1 MPVRRMTPQE
11 RKEWL
16 GSGIVLSG
24 IKRPEKS
31 PQPST
36 DTSKELKELKEQEL
50 AEEPSLAGML
60 DLNNPKVLAGLGK
73 PAKQAQERARSSK
86 K

>member
-1 MPVRRMTPQE
+1 M
-11 RKEWL
+11 
-16 GSGIVLSG
+16 
-24 IKRPEKS
+24 
-31 PQPST
+31 
-36 DTSKELKELKEQEL
+36 TSKELKELKEQEL

-73 PAKQAQERARSSK
+73 LAAQARERARSSK